1 MKTILSHTEKTKITN
16 SLRGWEGRTSTAE
29 TGEGWEIVT
38 MKRSSGLISSTA
50 QKVTFLPNGC
60 MTYSLF
66 SDKRINLLSEKAK
79 ATESKIKELHA
90 KALILFDAH
99 PEAVEVNEAEPYK
112 IEIGQRVFLDG
123 YGKGQRDGNAI
134 IYRIDST
141 DWGINYFTVDIDT
154 LELSTVSH
162 IRDYKQKFGI
172 GTYYNEGDKFKGS
185 IDELNN
191 FVIEAKEKEV
201 KENERLQSSKILEA
215 QLRAGKIEEGKKL
228 VTIPTDAKTVI
239 VADMYQNNSDSMTDY
254 FNTSVAF
261 FVVLAFSSNER
272 NNMQEL
278 RKACLNFEETKVFA
292 NNSEF
297 EHTGGHSYLP
307 NYYIGSSDWSG
318 WKVNKNKYTINLE
331 TEAGRELVYIA
342 AAEGRYFVPNVA
354 EPEKKPIESLKIGS
368 IEIVDYSEKAIAVIG
383 YTKSI
388 KDQLKELGGRFNF
401 RLSCGAG
408 WIFQKSKQTEI
419 EKLIQGLK

>member
-1 MKTILSHTEKTKITN
+1 MKTILSQTEKTKITN

-38 MKRSSGLISSTA
+38 IKRASGFITSTA
-50 QKVTFLPNGC
+50 QKVKFLPNGAL
-60 MTYSLF
+60 TYSLF
-66 SDKRINLLSEKAK
+66 SDARINLLSEKGK
-79 ATESKIKELHA
+79 ATENKIKELHA

-99 PEAVEVNEAEPYK
+99 PEAVKINEAEPYK

-134 IYRIDST
+134 IYAINST
-141 DWGINYFTVDIDT
+141 DWGINYLTIDIDT

-162 IRDYKQKFGI
+162 IRDYKEKFGI
-172 GTYYNEGDKFKGS
+172 GTYYIEGDKFKGS
-185 IDELNN
+185 IDDLNN
-191 FVIEAKEKEV
+191 FVIDAKQKEAQEI
-201 KENERLQSSKILEA
+201 ERAKSSRILED
-215 QLRAGKIEEGKKL
+215 QLRKAKIEEGKKL
-228 VTIPTDAKTVI
+228 VSIPKDAKCVI
-239 VADMYQNNSDSMTDY
+239 VADMYQDNSDSQTDY
-254 FNTSVAF
+254 FNTSVSF

-278 RKACLNFEETKVFA
+278 KKACLNYEETEKFA
-292 NNSEF
+292 NDSKF
-297 EHTGGHSYLP
+297 EHNDGHSYLP
-307 NYYIGSSDWSG
+307 NYYVGSRDWYG
-318 WKVNKNKYTINLE
+318 WKVNKNKYTINLS

-354 EPEKKPIESLKIGS
+354 EPEKKSIESLKIGS

-383 YTKSI
+383 DTKPI